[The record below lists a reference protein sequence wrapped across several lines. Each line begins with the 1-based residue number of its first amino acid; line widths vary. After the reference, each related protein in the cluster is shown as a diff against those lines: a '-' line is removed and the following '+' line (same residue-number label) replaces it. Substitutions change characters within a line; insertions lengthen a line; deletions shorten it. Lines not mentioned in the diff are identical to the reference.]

1 MSVQNGTPTSS
12 RKRRAGAM
20 SSTSFAQGDPAQPL
34 VPATS
39 EGLAEMG
46 DRVGVVVVETSRNR
60 DGSAE
65 EGKKNRQS
73 ESGRI
78 ESASHNGLQQ
88 QQKQKQQKKHPSKS
102 AYLKPFQCAIMNKVR
117 SASNVRDDRERR
129 ETEDLV
135 IDINQFVDEM
145 QVAMERLRARRAQVS
160 RLSDETC
167 REHLRIAKTADD
179 RASTALQAKADQ
191 ARKQRDDGETLLLP
205 DSALSSIDDIDAV
218 SGLFAGID
226 GDVLEPK
233 VSLLIGK
240 LSELPGP
247 LKSVLQEIP
256 ELTAS
261 LAKMVQNVEEAMSIR
276 ESRTEELLNK
286 APPTPL
292 SKGSSAV
299 AITAGGA
306 GSRHPPE
313 EMRAAARETRVE
325 QAMKEWGSSAGV
337 GMLGERFS

>member
-12 RKRRAGAM
+12 RKRRAGAI
-20 SSTSFAQGDPAQPL
+20 SSTSFAQGDPVQPL

-39 EGLAEMG
+39 EGLAEME
-46 DRVGVVVVETSRNR
+46 DRVGVVVVETLRNR
-60 DGSAE
+60 VGTSE
-65 EGKKNRQS
+65 EGKTNGHS
-73 ESGRI
+73 ESGSI
-78 ESASHNGLQQ
+78 EPASHNGLRE
-88 QQKQKQQKKHPSKS
+88 QQKQKQQKTHPSKT
-102 AYLKPFQCAIMNKVR
+102 AYLKPFQSAIMKKVR
-117 SASNVRDDRERR
+117 SASNVRDDREMR
-129 ETEDLV
+129 ETEELV
-135 IDINQFVDEM
+135 TEINQFVDEM

-160 RLSDETC
+160 RLSTETC
-167 REHLRIAKTADD
+167 QEHLRIAKAADD

-191 ARKQRDDGETLLLP
+191 ARKQRDDGEMILLS
-205 DSALSSIDDIDAV
+205 DGALSSIDDIDAAA
-218 SGLFAGID
+218 GLFAGID

-261 LAKMVQNVEEAMSIR
+261 LAKMVQNVENAMNIR
-276 ESRTEELLNK
+276 ESRTEALLNK

-292 SKGSSAV
+292 SKGSNAV
-299 AITAGGA
+299 TIAAGGA
-306 GSRHPPE
+306 K
-313 EMRAAARETRVE
+313 EMRATAREARVE
-325 QAMKEWGSSAGV
+325 QAMKEWEASAGV